1 MDEWGEIPPI
11 MLKVAAVVLAVL
23 TILDLA
29 WVGLLLSIASA
40 LGTLAPLLPNFLSR
54 ILSAIISVSTLFLG
68 TIVVFGIASL
78 LLSVFLYRFAN
89 RVEEGYAT
97 RSEQNLWIALLIVVL
112 AFSILL
118 ARWYYAAAAAVAL
131 AGALLARTV

>member
-54 ILSAIISVSTLFLG
+54 ILSAIISVSTLF
-68 TIVVFGIASL
+68 
-78 LLSVFLYRFAN
+78 
-89 RVEEGYAT
+89 
-97 RSEQNLWIALLIVVL
+97 
-112 AFSILL
+112 
-118 ARWYYAAAAAVAL
+118 
-131 AGALLARTV
+131 